1 MVVTQVGVSL
11 GEATT
16 IPQIV
21 VEDSSPTIG
30 MATLRAVVSL
40 GITAT
45 TITTILVEAFS
56 AMAITITA
64 ITTLEASSII
74 ETTLEQVTVLSVDLL
89 PQSL

>member
-40 GITAT
+40 GITA
-45 TITTILVEAFS
+45 ITTILVEAFS

-64 ITTLEASSII
+64 ITTLGASSIT

>member
-40 GITAT
+40 GITA
-45 TITTILVEAFS
+45 ITTILVEAFS

-64 ITTLEASSII
+64 ITILEASSIT